1 MLFTRQP
8 QPTTANP
15 FRIRVIEQVQK
26 MELQPSDKTR
36 LADFAISRANYLAQF
51 AWQTWNC
58 SVVAVRV
65 YAHEIRYGINIPNTL
80 IKKALGLSTQVSHA
94 VKATATVQQMPNGKL
109 VVTVQV
115 PFASAVPTFSELT
128 TQNRLYRTETLP
140 RFR

>member
-65 YAHEIRYGINIPNTL
+65 YAHEIRYGINVPNAL
-80 IKKALGLSTQVSHA
+80 VKKALV
-94 VKATATVQQMPNGKL
+94 
-109 VVTVQV
+109 
-115 PFASAVPTFSELT
+115 
-128 TQNRLYRTETLP
+128 
-140 RFR
+140 